1 MKHVGVNKRLL
12 AIFFAMITIFSINM
26 VTAYAELTLNGSVDE
41 GDWNYWFTDDSG
53 SPIVDVYWTNNSD
66 YLYIGIVTDDTNENS
81 DYLEFAFKGGEEDYS
96 VQIITGVSTHYSV
109 RASVAT
115 PLFQGWWQTS
125 YTGLPTG
132 VDVVTGETLENRSYE
147 ISIELS
153 ILGSRAGDLP
163 ESFEFWY
170 KVQDGF
176 PDGPYNYP
184 DSYLSWEFTL
194 PDNGEAPFPTFSAPE
209 LPDNDEEPIPTFSAP
224 ELPLGTIMALISMLL
239 AMVIF
244 MKKPSF
250 IQMLR

>member
-1 MKHVGVNKRLL
+1 MKSVGVKKRLL
-12 AIFFAMITIFSINM
+12 AIVFALITIFSMNM
-26 VTAYAELTLNGSVDE
+26 VTAYAEVMLNGTVDE
-41 GDWNYWFTDDSG
+41 ADWNYWFTDDLG
-53 SPIVDVYWTNNSD
+53 SPVVDVYWSNNSD
-66 YLYIGIVTDDTNENS
+66 YLYIGLVTDDTNENS

-96 VQIITGVSTHYSV
+96 VQIIPGVSTLYSV

-115 PLFQGWWQTS
+115 PLFQGYWDAY

-132 VDVVTGETLENRSYE
+132 VNVVTGETLGNRSYE

-153 ILGSRAGDLP
+153 ILGNRAGDLP

-176 PDGPYNYP
+176 PDGPINYP
-184 DSYLSWEFTL
+184 
-194 PDNGEAPFPTFSAPE
+194 E
-209 LPDNDEEPIPTFSAP
+209 LYNNWNFEPDNDEVPIPTFSVP

-244 MKKPSF
+244 IKKPSF
-250 IQMLR
+250 IQILR